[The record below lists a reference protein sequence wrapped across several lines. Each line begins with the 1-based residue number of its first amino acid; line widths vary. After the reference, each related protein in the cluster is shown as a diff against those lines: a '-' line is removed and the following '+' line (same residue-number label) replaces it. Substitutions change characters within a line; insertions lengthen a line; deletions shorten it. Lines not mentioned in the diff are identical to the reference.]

1 MKKKT
6 ASNSRKNTH
15 RVLAAY
21 WICKMISG
29 GNPLKTTLEVL
40 RAENRQI
47 SKERQSSR
55 EMKKRDKERK
65 ADPKRASLAA
75 GALRHGIVKKILKAG
90 RVY

>member
-21 WICKMISG
+21 WIYKLISG

-40 RAENRQI
+40 RLENRQI

-55 EMKKRDKERK
+55 EMLKREKERK
-65 ADPKRASLAA
+65 ADPKCASLAA
-75 GALRHGIVKKILKAG
+75 AALRLGIVKKILKAE

>member
-1 MKKKT
+1 MKKMT

-21 WICKMISG
+21 WIYKVISG

-47 SKERQSSR
+47 SKERQSGR
-55 EMKKRDKERK
+55 EMQKLDKERK
-65 ADPKRASLAA
+65 ADPKKASLAA
-75 GALRHGIVKKILKAG
+75 GALRSGIVKKILKAQ